1 MRDRRPSPVP
11 DDAASPGAESPPYDL
26 PVPNNTNTTFPPPRN
41 VNMPPLSSSPSSLNS
56 RTNGNALTR
65 ALSIATG
72 ILRGSKR
79 RPSSYQGEFTPSS
92 PRRIQTFGGARGQG
106 LGLELQGVRDAEE
119 DELLTSLE
127 ELAQKTEVLTHWAD
141 EMYDYVKAF
150 PQSESD
156 NISRPLSWIADID

>member
-1 MRDRRPSPVP
+1 
-11 DDAASPGAESPPYDL
+11 
-26 PVPNNTNTTFPPPRN
+26 
-41 VNMPPLSSSPSSLNS
+41 MPPLSSSPSSLNG

-79 RPSSYQGEFTPSS
+79 RPSSYQNEFTPSS

-106 LGLELQGVRDAEE
+106 LGLELQGARDAEE
-119 DELLTSLE
+119 DELLTTLE

-141 EMYDYVKAF
+141 EMYNYVKAF
-150 PQSESD
+150 PQSEFPTLCLVIVAAPPPILRVRIGLRILILTD
-156 NISRPLSWIADID
+156 D